1 MPPKIE
7 EVPPAMT
14 TVSSAMTPVSSVS
27 QLNLKSTNLPAA
39 WKHWLSLFKI
49 YLRASSLEEQTDS
62 RKVALL
68 LHYMGPDSLDIFNS
82 FNEDLDKI
90 TYDALVKK
98 LDAYFLPKVNIV
110 MERYSFFS
118 RRQGPD
124 ESIDEFVTSLKNLSL
139 TCDFGSI
146 REDLVRDIF
155 ICGLHNK
162 FSHLKEKLLNEE
174 KISLEKAVLI
184 SRSMELNKE
193 HVQQLQAQQTS
204 SFIGALH
211 RQNNNS
217 SSETH
222 RHPHHRQFSKP
233 ARQPYKTN
241 TSSSSSPQSHIKS
254 SSNRQNYS
262 RYSRHSQQQTVPKNY
277 HQQSSQYT
285 SSNGK
290 NLCKN
295 CGQVHKYTCP
305 AIGVTC
311 YRCRGK
317 DHFSKMCPRN
327 IQVRNIEF
335 MPDVSDT
342 ESVLSSL
349 FIGVLQQQN
358 ENQQRHHNSH
368 HQIQNQPRY
377 QHDEDE
383 PQWHVSLQ
391 INNCNISCQLDTGAQ
406 GNVMSANQLQTLGL
420 SSNYIKSS
428 NQNLITFSGEKI
440 YSLGYCMLDCTY
452 KNIVYKIKFIIVEI
466 DCKCLIGLK
475 TCLEMKLI
483 KKNDE
488 FNLNVNAMCSKNEND
503 IHNLPNFIKDFKD
516 VFEGLGCLKEKCH
529 FKVKCDVTPVVDCP
543 RKIPFALKSDFK
555 KELERLERLNVI
567 KEVKEPTPWVNSIV
581 LVKKPN
587 GNLRLCLDPRNLNKA
602 ILRPHFQFPNVEDF
616 KAHLSGS
623 KYFSVLDANSGFWM
637 IQLDEESSMLCTFH
651 TPFGRRRFLRL
662 PFGINAAPEIFHC
675 EMVKQFSD
683 IPNLEIYIDD
693 FLIHATTKEQHDK
706 ILKLVLLRA
715 RDIGLK
721 FNPTKSKFCQTEV
734 TFIGHL
740 FSHDGVRPDPSKVEA
755 ICAIP
760 RPKSKTELQRFL
772 GMVNYL
778 GTFVKGMSTQNVN
791 LRNLLKKDVEWHWS
805 DDHEKEFQ
813 KLKELISNTPVLTY
827 FDVNKPLTLSV
838 DASQSAVGAVISHDG
853 NPIAY
858 ASATL
863 TSSQQNYA
871 QIEKE
876 LFAILFG
883 CTKFHAFVFGK
894 TVLVETDHKP
904 LVPLFEKA
912 LYKVPARLQRFMLRL
927 LAYDLK
933 VIFKPGKYM
942 YVADTLSR
950 AAMPNATLTEFDKD
964 ISLHCNLVLSSRPLS
979 MSKSKYEEIQKE
991 TKEDNVM
998 SKVIEFHLAGWPN
1011 NKSKIN
1017 ELLMP
1022 YYNIRNEFEV
1032 IDSLLYKANRLVIP
1046 LKMRHNILMLL
1057 HEGHMGIERCRNLA
1071 KQSIYWPNIDQDI
1084 LNVIKNCD
1092 VCIRHRSKNQKEP
1105 IQFHNVVSIPWFKI
1119 GMDLF
1124 EFNKCMYL
1132 LVVDFFSKYIEIAQ
1146 LNKSYSSNVVIT
1158 HLKSIFARHGIPTIM
1173 LSDNGPPF
1181 NSEEFKNFSEK
1192 WGIDHVTSSPYFPRS
1207 NGLAERS
1214 VQTIKKML
1222 KKCHETHS
1230 DPYVALLHY
1239 RTTRKGNINS
1249 PSELLM
1255 SRQLKT
1261 KLPVLN
1267 ENLKPVNVD
1276 LDEHN
1281 RKIKLQQN
1289 KTRNYYDKNAKTLPT
1304 LTDGQNIFYKKTPIS
1319 NWEPGIVLQKCQEPR
1334 SYIISSNDGS
1344 EYRRNREHLLEGS
1357 SIDAEKITSEN
1368 SDQIQNEKIQ
1378 QESLSVEGKSNEDVP
1393 HSSDSNSLTPTPD
1406 YVTRF
1411 GRTVAPPSRFAFD

>member
-1 MPPKIE
+1 MSKKPE
-7 EVPPAMT
+7 DL
-14 TVSSAMTPVSSVS
+14 VSVSATTPVSSVS
-27 QLNLKSTNLPAA
+27 PLNLKSTNLPAA
-39 WKHWLSLFKI
+39 WRHWLSLFKI
-49 YLRASSLEEQTDS
+49 YLRASSLEEQPDS

-90 TYDALVKK
+90 TYDVLVKK
-98 LDAYFLPKVNIV
+98 LDDYFLPKVNII

-139 TCDFGSI
+139 TCDFETL

-162 FSHLKEKLLNEE
+162 FSHLKEKLLNED
-174 KISLEKAVLI
+174 KITLEKAVLT

-204 SFIGALH
+204 SFIGALQKH
-211 RQNNNS
+211 NNNS
-217 SSETH
+217 SSEAQSH
-222 RHPHHRQFSKP
+222 RHHRQFSKP
-233 ARQPYKTN
+233 ARQQHK

-254 SSNRQNYS
+254 SSNRQNS
-262 RYSRHSQQQTVPKNY
+262 FRYSRHNQQQTGRKNY

-290 NLCKN
+290 NSCKN

-305 AIGVTC
+305 AMGVTC

-327 IQVRNIEF
+327 LQVRNIEF
-335 MPDVSDT
+335 ATDVSDT
-342 ESVLSSL
+342 ESVLSTL
-349 FIGVLQQQN
+349 FIGVLQQQQN
-358 ENQQRHHNSH
+358 ENQQRQRHHSPH
-368 HQIQNQPRY
+368 HQFQNQQRY

-391 INNCNISCQLDTGAQ
+391 INNCKISCQLDTRAQ
-406 GNVMSANQLQTLGL
+406 GNVMSVNQLQTLGL
-420 SSNYIKSS
+420 SRSIIKSS
-428 NQNLITFSGEKI
+428 NQNLLTFSGEKI
-440 YSLGYCMLDCTY
+440 YSLGYCMLNCTY
-452 KNIVYKIKFIIVEI
+452 KNIVYKIKFIVVEI

-475 TCLEMKLI
+475 TCLEMNLI

-488 FNLNVNAMCSKNEND
+488 YNLNVNAMCSKNDEKD
-503 IHNLPNFIKDFKD
+503 IHNLPNFVKEFKD

-529 FKVKCDVTPVVDCP
+529 FKVKCDVTPVVDSP
-543 RKIPFALKSDFK
+543 RKIPFALMSDFK
-555 KELERLERLNVI
+555 KELERLENLNVI
-567 KEVKEPTPWVNSIV
+567 TEVKEPTTWVNSIV

-602 ILRPHFQFPNVEDF
+602 ILRPHFQFPNVEDI
-616 KAHLSGS
+616 KAQLSGS

-693 FLIHATTKEQHDK
+693 FLIHAKTKEEHDK
-706 ILKLVLLRA
+706 VLKLVLLRA

-721 FNPTKSKFCQTEV
+721 FNPSKSKFFQSEI

-778 GTFVKGMSTQNVN
+778 GTFVKGMSAQNVN

-805 DDHEKEFQ
+805 DDHEKEFK

-838 DASQSAVGAVISHDG
+838 DASQNAVGAVISHDG

-863 TSSQQNYA
+863 TTSQQNYA

-894 TVLVETDHKP
+894 SVLVETDHKP
-904 LVPLFEKA
+904 LVPLFDKA

-950 AAMPNATLTEFDKD
+950 AAMPNETLTEFDKD
-964 ISLHCNLVLSSRPLS
+964 ISLHCNL
-979 MSKSKYEEIQKE
+979 
-991 TKEDNVM
+991 
-998 SKVIEFHLAGWPN
+998 
-1011 NKSKIN
+1011 
-1017 ELLMP
+1017 
-1022 YYNIRNEFEV
+1022 
-1032 IDSLLYKANRLVIP
+1032 
-1046 LKMRHNILMLL
+1046 
-1057 HEGHMGIERCRNLA
+1057 
-1071 KQSIYWPNIDQDI
+1071 
-1084 LNVIKNCD
+1084 
-1092 VCIRHRSKNQKEP
+1092 
-1105 IQFHNVVSIPWFKI
+1105 
-1119 GMDLF
+1119 
-1124 EFNKCMYL
+1124 
-1132 LVVDFFSKYIEIAQ
+1132 
-1146 LNKSYSSNVVIT
+1146 
-1158 HLKSIFARHGIPTIM
+1158 
-1173 LSDNGPPF
+1173 
-1181 NSEEFKNFSEK
+1181 

-1214 VQTIKKML
+1214 VQTIKKLL
-1222 KKCHETHS
+1222 KKCHETNS
-1230 DPYVALLHY
+1230 DLYVALLHY

-1255 SRQLKT
+1255 SRQLRT

-1267 ENLKPVNVD
+1267 ENLKPFNVD

-1281 RKIKLQQN
+1281 KKIKLQQN
-1289 KTRNYYDKNAKTLPT
+1289 KTRDYYDKNAKALPT
-1304 LTDGQNIFYKKTPIS
+1304 LTNGQNIYYKKTPIS
-1319 NWEPGIVLQKCQEPR
+1319 NWEPGIVLQKCPEPR
-1334 SYIISSNDGS
+1334 SYLISSKDGS

-1357 SIDAEKITSEN
+1357 SIDTKKIKSEN
-1368 SDQIQNEKIQ
+1368 DDHIRNGKCQ
-1378 QESLSVEGKSNEDVP
+1378 QESLPVEGKVNEDVP
-1393 HSSDSNSLTPTPD
+1393 HSGDSNSLTPTPD

-1411 GRTVAPPSRFAFD
+1411 GRTVAPPNRFGFD